1 MNGNDEFLGIVQ
13 LGTFQPLAPAP
24 GGGVRLTTI
33 SMAAAQPPESAE
45 IDLTKYEGSAIMVR
59 GHLSGGWIYSAEF
72 IDQAGPILTAV
83 VRQVFGLE
91 EQLENVGE

>member
-13 LGTFQPLAPAP
+13 LGTFRPLAPAP

-33 SMAAAQPPESAE
+33 SMVAAQPPESAE
-45 IDLTKYEGSAIMVR
+45 IDLAKYEGSAIMVR